1 MSKSIFNTVSEEA
14 NFLLF
19 YDIDWKNTKIHVHF
33 VRIHHVNVIDRCTLS
48 KKIHFIHRAILIIV
62 KWKTFNDWDYKVW
75 TFFWQT
81 TNDVCK
87 STFCLFWISDDIN
100 VVNVV
105 IHVIRNWFTDWQVK
119 QQNNMP
125 NKSWKKKIWMTDI
138 ARTKNDT
145 HSEKM

>member
-48 KKIHFIHRAILIIV
+48 KKFHFIHRAILIIV

-81 TNDVCK
+81 TNDVRK

-105 IHVIRNWFTDWQVK
+105 IRNWFTD
-119 QQNNMP
+119 
-125 NKSWKKKIWMTDI
+125 KSSSKKICQIRAERKKFGWLI
-138 ARTKNDT
+138 
-145 HSEKM
+145 